1 MLPKQPMARQG
12 KARSNW
18 ASPQAPQWTNWR
30 DYWFQ
35 YYMKTWKSVIN
46 HIRVNKGTLA
56 QDHLDHLQGQV
67 KNDEETWNDPVE
79 EDNHQFTA
87 AQQAALQQ
95 VVHSAIANVSKTTS
109 LSPYLIHPQGIAQ
122 CVKLRR
128 VSILAPRPPRVQ
140 APPPN
145 LKALEPP
152 STSPKKCRCGSSSSS
167 SSCERKWCRRSP
179 SYSPRKTHRHKR
191 LRQWTYHRHATHRT
205 STRHCSV
212 KHCLPILKKVRKS
225 IKRGEFVDL
234 SRLLAEHMAMT
245 GTLGNHSSK
254 AETSG
259 VLRVW
264 RHGSKP
270 GDCMLQYSQQQSHS

>member
-1 MLPKQPMARQG
+1 MLPKRPTARQG
-12 KARSNW
+12 KACSNW
-18 ASPQAPQWTNWR
+18 ASPQAPQWTSWW
-30 DYWFQ
+30 DYRFQ
-35 YYMKTWKSVIN
+35 YYVNTWKSVIN

-67 KNDEETWNDPVE
+67 NNDEETWNDPVE

-87 AQQAALQQ
+87 AQQ

-109 LSPYLIHPQGIAQ
+109 LSPYLIHPPGLDQ

-128 VSILAPRPPRVQ
+128 VSILAPRPPQVQ
-140 APPPN
+140 APPPPPN
-145 LKALEPP
+145 LQALEPP
-152 STSPKKCRCGSSSSS
+152 STSPKKRRCGSSSSS

-179 SYSPRKTHRHKR
+179 SYSSRKTHRRKR
-191 LRQWTYHRHATHRT
+191 LRQWAYHRHATHRT
-205 STRHCSV
+205 STRHRSV

-259 VLRVW
+259 VLRAW